1 MAKAILKVTKS
12 YKIGAAHTLARSRIV
27 THSNTDSFWIKTT
40 LYETKNILFRKKY

>member
-27 THSNTDSFWIKTT
+27 TIVTQTRFG
-40 LYETKNILFRKKY
+40 